1 MKRISAFVFGL
12 AVLLLYGCG
21 AAKPLS
27 KAYSACVE
35 YTDSTV
41 VVKDNRGKQMSV
53 FLERQEGSVTTPVDT
68 LSLVSLEGVQYCHF
82 SYLSGSGAES
92 QFVQSMFALE
102 QGTAESLVFS
112 GKNLSGS
119 TETFRIEGYSN
130 QNMLDDTPAVR
141 YMAARAAADPRLV
154 ELSEADYLSDKAL
167 DWWLSHNPS
176 AMSSA
181 RKFEFGAV
189 PAESSLAATFTAAH
203 VEKSAKFECAVVD
216 VRGYTSVVVRSVS
229 SGSYLLAW
237 AVPVCTNRRTQWYL
251 KNYYFENPSTLALI
265 FYKGSSMAKYR
276 INLANRTVARS

>member
-21 AAKPLS
+21 AAKPVS
-27 KAYSACVE
+27 KAYSASVE

-92 QFVQSMFALE
+92 QYVQSMCALE

-119 TETFRIEGYSN
+119 PETFRIEGYSN

-167 DWWLSHNPS
+167 EWWLSNNPS

-189 PAESSLAATFTAAH
+189 PAESSLAAAFSAAH